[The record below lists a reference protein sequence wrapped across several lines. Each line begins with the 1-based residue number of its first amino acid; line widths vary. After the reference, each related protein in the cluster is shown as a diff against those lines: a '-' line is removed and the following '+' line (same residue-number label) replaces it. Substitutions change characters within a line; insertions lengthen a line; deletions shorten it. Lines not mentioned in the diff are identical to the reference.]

1 MKCCFF
7 FKFNF
12 ICRHLDE
19 THIVC
24 EGKVMTVMWCDSGGV
39 NWGGCS
45 NPWFGCLRDADA
57 LSSGRVFPSPL
68 MQLGT
73 KRVFLSC
80 LLLWKL
86 FCSCKLP
93 LRYTQVLQLVRNF
106 LCFTKIR
113 LCLPPSQH
121 PKWLAVPVNPSLWI
135 LWRPLTARGD
145 CVLPECFLSRRKS
158 MHQGGLCLTSINYT
172 VPLHLMQ

>member
-1 MKCCFF
+1 MTVKCC
-7 FKFNF
+7 
-12 ICRHLDE
+12 
-19 THIVC
+19 
-24 EGKVMTVMWCDSGGV
+24 DSEGV

-57 LSSGRVFPSPL
+57 LSSGGVFPSPL
-68 MQLGT
+68 MHLGT
-73 KRVFLSC
+73 KRVFLNC

-86 FCSCKLP
+86 FCSCTLP
-93 LRYTQVLQLVRNF
+93 LKYTQVLQLIRNF

-145 CVLPECFLSRRKS
+145 CILPECFLSRRKS